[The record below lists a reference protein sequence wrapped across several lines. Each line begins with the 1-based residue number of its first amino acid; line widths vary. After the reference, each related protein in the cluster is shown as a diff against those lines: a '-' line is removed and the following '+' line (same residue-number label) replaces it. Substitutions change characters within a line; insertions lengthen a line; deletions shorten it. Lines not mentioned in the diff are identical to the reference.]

1 MNMEDTVRAY
11 LTGMDE
17 NWRTERNWAAE
28 TVEVRL
34 CWVRRNRQEDI
45 MGMVGNTRHYE
56 FSDKQRFRKVWK

>member
-1 MNMEDTVRAY
+1 MNMEDTVRAC

-34 CWVRRNRQEDI
+34 YWVRKNRQEDI
-45 MGMVGNTRHYE
+45 MGMVGNNKTL
-56 FSDKQRFRKVWK
+56 